1 MPGTALIPG
10 RTPIVVLGDD
20 WGRHVSTLQHLFT
33 HVLPHHPVVWV
44 NSFGHRRPRLTMYDA
59 RRAISKVGRMLRP
72 QPTVAAS
79 TGAMPARI
87 IEPRAL
93 PWHDLAAVRQLNA
106 LSIARDVR
114 RALAAVA
121 PGERPLLVT
130 GTPTSCAIVGM
141 LDEIAAIYFCIDE
154 YGELHGVD
162 RDIVTP
168 LEPQFLRSVDA
179 VVATAAILAST
190 KRPPSGRTLHLP
202 QGVNYEHFA
211 LPRAV
216 PDVLAALPR
225 PLIGFAGG
233 VGPAIDFDLLLRVCQ
248 AHPSASVVLV
258 GPAQVTLPTHSWPA
272 NLHHIGPR
280 PYSELPAYVQAFDV
294 GLIPY
299 VLNDWTRAVDPLKL
313 LEYLAAGIPVVA
325 TDLPEVAKYAHAV
338 RVGATTED
346 FLAAIDAALADAGP
360 ERAAARRA
368 VAREHRWE
376 HRAEQ
381 FLSFVTEVVA
391 ARGRA

>member
-1 MPGTALIPG
+1 MSSAKLIPG

-33 HVLPHHPVVWV
+33 HVLPRHPVVWV
-44 NSFGHRRPRLTMYDA
+44 NSFGHRRPRLTLYDA
-59 RRAISKVGRMLRP
+59 RRALSKVGRMLRP
-72 QPTVAAS
+72 QPPVAAAS
-79 TGAMPARI
+79 GALPARI

-93 PWHDLAAVRQLNA
+93 PWHNLAAVRQFNA

-114 RALAAVA
+114 AALAAVA

-162 RDIVTP
+162 RDLVTP

-179 VVATAAILAST
+179 VVATAAILADT
-190 KRPPSGRTLHLP
+190 KRPPSGRTMHLP

-211 LPRAV
+211 TPRPV
-216 PDVLAALPR
+216 PDALAALPR
-225 PLIGFAGG
+225 PIIGFAGG
-233 VGPAIDFDLLLRVCQ
+233 VGPAVDFDVVLRVCA
-248 AHPSASVVLV
+248 AHPTASVVLV
-258 GPAQVTLPTHSWPA
+258 GPAQVNLPTHTWPA
-272 NLHHIGPR
+272 NLHHLGPR

-338 RVGATTED
+338 RIGANPGR
-346 FLAAIDAALADAGP
+346 FLAAVSEALAEVGPDAV
-360 ERAAARRA
+360 AARRA

-376 HRAEQ
+376 RRAER
-381 FLSFVTEVVA
+381 FLEFVGDVVA
-391 ARGRA
+391 ARRA